1 MNLNPPAEYAQC
13 KSKERTKPMN
23 HSETL
28 GISVDFEVVQIK
40 QGSTT
45 NTIASVPTEV
55 PLTIVANDEEIA
67 TLSGSPDHLREFVYG
82 FLFTSGF
89 IQDAKDV
96 QSFYCDETKW
106 RIEVKLNNPPEPALL
121 TKRLYTSGCG
131 RGVMFSSVT
140 ELALRRPLGD
150 EFTIHSDVV
159 LGLMRWL
166 QTSSQLYRTTRGVHT
181 AALSKGGAL
190 PEIVCDDIGRHN
202 AVDKVIG
209 GGLMTGVDFKVSVLL
224 SSGRI
229 SSDILFKA
237 KRCEIPVVISLGAP
251 THQAVLLARDMHM
264 TLVGFARG
272 SSFTVFSHPER
283 ILI

>member
-1 MNLNPPAEYAQC
+1 MNLNTPAEYAQC
-13 KSKERTKPMN
+13 KSTERTKPMN
-23 HSETL
+23 HSDTL
-28 GISVDFEVVQIK
+28 GMSVNFEVVQINK
-40 QGSTT
+40 GNTT

-82 FLFTSGF
+82 FLFTAGF
-89 IQDAKDV
+89 IQKAQDV
-96 QSFYCDETKW
+96 QAFWCDDAAW
-106 RIEVKLNNPPEPALL
+106 RIEVRLNNAPEPNLL

-131 RGVMFSSVT
+131 RGVMFSSVV
-140 ELALRRPLGD
+140 ELALRRPLAD
-150 EFTIHSDVV
+150 EFIIGSEVI

-166 QTSSQLYRTTRGVHT
+166 QTSSELYRSTRGVHT
-181 AALSKGGAL
+181 AALSKGGTL

-209 GGLMTGVDFKVSVLL
+209 SALITGVDFKVSVLL
-224 SSGRI
+224 CSGRI

-237 KRCEIPVVISLGAP
+237 RRCDIPVAISLSAP

-272 SSFTVFSHPER
+272 LSFTIFSHPER
-283 ILI
+283 III

>member
-1 MNLNPPAEYAQC
+1 
-13 KSKERTKPMN
+13 MN
-23 HSETL
+23 HSDTL
-28 GISVDFEVVQIK
+28 GMSVNFEVVQIK
-40 QGSTT
+40 KGHAT
-45 NTIASVPTEV
+45 NATVSVPTEV

-82 FLFTSGF
+82 FLFTAGF
-89 IQDAKDV
+89 IQEAQDV
-96 QSFYCDETKW
+96 RAFSCDEATW
-106 RIEVKLNNPPEPALL
+106 RIEVKLNNPPEPNLL

-131 RGVMFSSVT
+131 RGVMFSSVV
-140 ELALRRPLGD
+140 ELALRRPLPD
-150 EFTIHSDVV
+150 EFAIDSEVI

-166 QTSSQLYRTTRGVHT
+166 QTSSELYRSTRGVHT
-181 AALSKGGAL
+181 AALSKGGTL

-209 GGLMTGVDFKVSVLL
+209 SALVAGVDFRVSALL
-224 SSGRI
+224 CSGRI

-237 KRCEIPVVISLGAP
+237 KRCDIPVAISLSAP

-272 SSFTVFSHPER
+272 LSFTIFSHPER
-283 ILI
+283 III

>member
-1 MNLNPPAEYAQC
+1 MNLSTPAEYAQC
-13 KSKERTKPMN
+13 KSKERTKPMDT
-23 HSETL
+23 SDTL

-40 QGSTT
+40 KGSRT

-67 TLSGSPDHLREFVYG
+67 TLSGSPEHLREFVYG
-82 FLFTSGF
+82 FLFTAGF
-89 IQDAKDV
+89 IQDANDV
-96 QSFYCDETKW
+96 QSFFCDETKW

-131 RGVMFSSVT
+131 RGVMFSSVG
-140 ELALRRPLGD
+140 ELALRRPLAD
-150 EFTIHSDVV
+150 ECTIHSDVI

-166 QTSSQLYRTTRGVHT
+166 QTSSQLYRSTRGVHT

-209 GGLMTGVDFKVSVLL
+209 AALRTGVDFKVSVLL
-224 SSGRI
+224 CSGRI

-237 KRCEIPVVISLGAP
+237 RRCEIPLLISLGAP

-272 SSFTVFSHPER
+272 SSFTIFSHPER